1 MVWVL
6 PPIKNTL
13 LRKRKQPKRTYTT
26 KEDKTRNKINRE
38 YNWIAMQYM
47 GKDKMTPNDRINRL
61 KYQIK
66 MLKELHKDPKLSK
79 KVINKELETKQKKL
93 KMEIHYGIVQPTTSK
108 QIKKKIKKK
117 ELFIKTKKGYTIKLK
132 EKGKWLSYEELSE
145 QLKEVVEKD
154 ESVKP
159 MHKDIRRY
167 WTWKEIKEKLEQGKE
182 AESKQRRADIKS
194 GKIKH
199 LDDELQ
205 IRIKEL
211 KKSIKKDVK
220 FLEFFKKERKTGVS
234 DKELNRLKKNTK
246 KRLNDN
252 QIELKEKEQRLSDLY
267 EKEDRIKHLEA
278 KLWNIDSEEYLGW
291 DDKSKVKRKSK
302 SDRILKIKDE
312 IRYLKKKPN

>member
-1 MVWVL
+1 
-6 PPIKNTL
+6 
-13 LRKRKQPKRTYTT
+13 
-26 KEDKTRNKINRE
+26 
-38 YNWIAMQYM
+38 M